1 MFEFLVGSI
10 ADHWML
16 STYLSVVVFNE
27 GAILASFVLLE
38 GSGAEKY
45 IGVVI
50 ASVAG
55 AFTNDLI
62 LYVMARY
69 GLKKFSVDDG
79 DDRSMYV
86 ETIFQKIFL
95 RNAFLSLLFIKFL
108 FGFRIALTL
117 YLVVKKKIPFF
128 RYAVYDLFG
137 IVLYIFVLG
146 CVGWLIGKGVERIDS
161 IYHSMMLSITV
172 VFSVILFMHLAVFV
186 YRRARKEKMNPI
198 LD

>member
-1 MFEFLVGSI
+1 MLEYIVGGI

-16 STYLSVVVFNE
+16 STYVSVVVFNE
-27 GAILASFVLLE
+27 GAILAAFSLLE

-45 IGVVI
+45 LGVAA

-62 LYVMARY
+62 LYAMARY
-69 GLKKFSVDDG
+69 GWKIFSLDDG
-79 DDRSMYV
+79 DRTSRSA

-117 YLVVKKKIPFF
+117 YLVVKKKLPFF
-128 RYAVYDLFG
+128 RYAAYDLLG
-137 IVLYIFVLG
+137 ILLYVSVLG
-146 CVGWLIGKGVERIDS
+146 CIGWLVGKGVERIDS
-161 IYHSMMLSITV
+161 IYHSLALSITIV
-172 VFSVILFMHLAVFV
+172 VSLILFTHLVIFI
-186 YRRARKEKMNPI
+186 YRRMRK
-198 LD
+198 

>member
-16 STYLSVVVFNE
+16 SAYLSVVVFNE
-27 GAILASFVLLE
+27 GAILASFSLLG
-38 GSGAEKY
+38 GSGVERY
-45 IGVVI
+45 IGVAM

-62 LYVMARY
+62 LYAMARY

-79 DDRSMYV
+79 DDRSRYS

-117 YLVVKKKIPFF
+117 YLVVKRRLLFF
-128 RYAVYDLFG
+128 RYAAYDLLG
-137 IVLYIFVLG
+137 ILLYVLVLG
-146 CVGWLIGKGVERIDS
+146 CVGWLIGRGIERIDS
-161 IYHSMMLSITV
+161 IYHSMVLSITIV
-172 VFSVILFMHLAVFV
+172 ISLILFLHLIVFV
-186 YRRARKEKMNPI
+186 YRRARKEKVNLI
-198 LD
+198 LS